1 MFLEQKAREK
11 IKKIGKEKLEEAFIE
26 TYKEI
31 AKELEK
37 TWEHY
42 KEFENK
48 DVIYLAETEKTK
60 HECYEK
66 VLMIFEQ
73 NLNIRSDI

>member
-11 IKKIGKEKLEEAFIE
+11 IKKIDKEKLEEAFIE

-31 AKELEK
+31 AKELDK

-48 DVIYLAETEKTK
+48 DVIYLAETEITK

-73 NLNIRSDI
+73 NLNIRSDT

>member
-11 IKKIGKEKLEEAFIE
+11 IKKIDKEKLEEAFIE

-31 AKELEK
+31 AKELDK

-48 DVIYLAETEKTK
+48 DVIYLAKTEITK

-73 NLNIRSDI
+73 NLNIRSDT